1 MKNIIRAFV
10 VVLVLTGAAASAR
23 TSAPATAKTIA
34 ASVQSNLLPI
44 PSCDPN
50 DSAPCTL
57 K

>member
-10 VVLVLTGAAASAR
+10 VVLVLTGA
-23 TSAPATAKTIA
+23 TAKTIA
-34 ASVQSNLLPI
+34 ASVQSNAMPV

-50 DSAPCTL
+50 DAAACAL

>member
-23 TSAPATAKTIA
+23 TSAPATAKTVG
-34 ASVQSNLLPI
+34 ASVQSSLMPT
-44 PSCDPN
+44 PMCDPN
-50 DSAPCTL
+50 DAAACAL

>member
-10 VVLVLTGAAASAR
+10 VVLVLTGAVASTRPA
-23 TSAPATAKTIA
+23 APATAKTIA
-34 ASVQSNLLPI
+34 ASVQSNAMPV

-50 DSAPCTL
+50 DAAACAL

>member
-10 VVLVLTGAAASAR
+10 VVLVLTGAAASAH
-23 TSAPATAKTIA
+23 TTAPATAKTIA
-34 ASVQSNLLPI
+34 ASVQSNLVPI

-50 DSAPCTL
+50 DSAPCAL